1 MVMPWAAAA
10 ASGDGSSS
18 SSSTRDLGRVHSVE
32 ELLVNEGEMTRLGK
46 TCSKLLQDNAAAA
59 AAAAA
64 VDDADESS
72 SSRT

>member
-1 MVMPWAAAA
+1 MVMPLAAAA
-10 ASGDGSSS
+10 ASGGGSSS
-18 SSSTRDLGRVHSVE
+18 NSTRDLGRVHSVE

-59 AAAAA
+59 AAD